1 MSYLR
6 SGMPLATRPTPV
18 FCVEVG
24 ERREDGSVITWG
36 DGVRLP
42 GFVLDSLAADI
53 LRGAPEF
60 GVKLTP
66 PLPWFRS
73 STVDVIS
80 CLAKVGGGPAPCSVS
95 REKVSFPPVP
105 HPGVWDDSAGYLRQP
120 NAGERTDTI

>member
-42 GFVLDSLAADI
+42 WFVLDSLAADI

-66 PLPWFRS
+66 PLPWFCS

-80 CLAKVGGGPAPCSVS
+80 CLAKFGGGPAPCSVCTLQ
-95 REKVSFPPVP
+95 RK
-105 HPGVWDDSAGYLRQP
+105 GLLSAGATSRCQ
-120 NAGERTDTI
+120 G